1 MSTPSWVVSGA
12 EKMPVPSGAVPI
24 KVVDGRS
31 FANAN
36 ELGVKSLVGRG
47 EELESFGPEHAH
59 ADQ

>member
-1 MSTPSWVVSGA
+1 
-12 EKMPVPSGAVPI
+12 MPVPSGAVPI